1 MESQKIVNL
10 LDMTSDDKDLPR
22 VVTKKWIEVYGQS
35 GTNYNINKEI
45 RTKALMLRSI
55 FKLIVEKN

>member
-1 MESQKIVNL
+1 
-10 LDMTSDDKDLPR
+10 MTSDDKDLPR
-22 VVTKKWIEVYGQS
+22 VVTKKWIEVYDQS

>member
-22 VVTKKWIEVYGQS
+22 VVTEKWIEVYDQS

>member
-10 LDMTSDDKDLPR
+10 LDMTSDDNDLPR
-22 VVTKKWIEVYGQS
+22 VVTKKWIEVYDQS